1 MFSLIAVL
9 AVIIGVISAFNYH
22 SICVNADSTLAILS
36 QNGGEFP
43 SEFTQDMRTAEPPAD
58 TDSSSDHSE
67 SQDPPTQPADQ
78 KRNNQS
84 PELAFETRYFTVTF
98 TSDKEVAAVNTG
110 KIAAIDSDT
119 AIEMAQNIME
129 EDRTTGFDEH
139 YRYSVSEYE
148 GQTLV
153 IFLDCNRDLNSFY
166 RFLFI
171 SIAVSAAGLCA
182 VGILMIFLSAK
193 IAKPFVDN
201 YEKQRQFI
209 TDAGHELKTPLAI
222 INADT
227 EVLEMDIDEEDNE
240 WIRDIRSQ
248 TDRMLELT
256 NNLIFL
262 AKAEED
268 RPHTEMI
275 DFSLSDITEETVSSF
290 LAMAKT
296 KNRQL
301 TSEITPMISVNG
313 DEGSIRRLITIFLDN
328 AMKYSNEG
336 GQIHVTLS
344 SAKNYAQITVS
355 NTCDHISKEST
366 KHFFDRFYRGDPS
379 RNSKIKG
386 YGLGLSIAKAIVD
399 QHKGKITASTEDE
412 KVLVITVLLPI

>member
-1 MFSLIAVL
+1 MIKKLRRRIVLAAMLSLIAVL
-9 AVIIGVISAFNYH
+9 TVIIGAISAFNYH
-22 SICVNADSTLAILS
+22 SICVNADTTLAILAE
-36 QNGGEFP
+36 NGGEFP
-43 SEFTQDMRTAEPPAD
+43 DSLTPP
-58 TDSSSDHSE
+58 S
-67 SQDPPTQPADQ
+67 PPEEQRR
-78 KRNNQS
+78 KNLS
-84 PELAFETRYFTVTF
+84 PELAFESRYFTVTF
-98 TSDKEVAAVNTG
+98 TADSSAAYVNTG

-119 AIEMAQNIME
+119 AAAMAQE
-129 EDRTTGFDEH
+129 VAASGKTAGFDEH
-139 YRYSVSEYE
+139 YRYSVTEYN

-171 SIAVSAAGLCA
+171 SIAVSFAGLCA
-182 VGILMIFLSAK
+182 VGILMIFLSAR

-240 WIRDIRSQ
+240 WISDIRTQ
-248 TDRMLELT
+248 ADRMLELT

-268 RPHTEMI
+268 RPRTEMI
-275 DFSLSDITEETVSSF
+275 DFSMSDITEETVSGF

-296 KNRQL
+296 QNRTL
-301 TSEITPMISVNG
+301 TSEIAPMISVNG
-313 DEGSIRRLITIFLDN
+313 DESSIRRLITIFLDN

-336 GQIHVTLS
+336 GQIQVKLS
-344 SAKNYAQITVS
+344 ASKNHAKLTVS

-366 KHFFDRFYRGDPS
+366 THFFDRFYRGDSS
-379 RNSKIKG
+379 RNSRIKG
-386 YGLGLSIAKAIVD
+386 YGLGLSIAKTIVD
-399 QHKGKITASTEDE
+399 RHNGKITASTEDE
-412 KVLVITVLLPI
+412 KVLVITVQLPL